1 VIVHVATTLDM
12 EALGVKLAK
21 NCDAGMTILLKG
33 ELGTGKTTL
42 VRGFLRARGHE
53 GPVKSPTFTLLE
65 PYELLGVPI
74 YHFDLYRIS
83 GPEELEFLGV
93 RDYLRGDGICL
104 VEWPERAQG
113 CFPTADLAIEIDYEN
128 TGRQVQIISHTEAG
142 GTFITRV
149 KKAKVSQ

>member
-12 EALGVKLAK
+12 EALGAKLAK
-21 NCDAGMTILLKG
+21 NCEGGMTILLKG

-65 PYELLGVPI
+65 PYAPSGVPI
-74 YHFDLYRIS
+74 YHFDLYRLS

-93 RDYLRGDGICL
+93 RDYLHGGGICL
-104 VEWPERAQG
+104 VEWPEKAQG
-113 CFPTADLAIEIDYEN
+113 CFPTADITVEIDYKN
-128 TGRQVQIISHTEAG
+128 TGRQVQIITHTPAG
-142 GTFITRV
+142 GTLITRV
-149 KKAKVSQ
+149 KKS

>member
-1 VIVHVATTLDM
+1 VIIHVATNLDM
-12 EALGVKLAK
+12 EALGAKLAK

-53 GPVKSPTFTLLE
+53 GLVKSPTFTLLE

-113 CFPTADLAIEIDYEN
+113 CFPSADITVEINYEN
-128 TGRQVQIISHTEAG
+128 TGRQVQVMPHTQAG
-142 GTFITRV
+142 RTLITRI
-149 KKAKVSQ
+149 KKANKSQ

>member
-1 VIVHVATTLDM
+1 M
-12 EALGVKLAK
+12 EALGATLAK
-21 NCDAGMTILLKG
+21 HCDEGMTILLKG

-65 PYELLGVPI
+65 PYELLRVPI

-83 GPEELEFLGV
+83 GPEEFEFLGV
-93 RDYLRGDGICL
+93 RDYLRGNEICL

-113 CFPTADLAIEIDYEN
+113 CFPTADITVEIDYEN
-128 TGRQVQIISHTEAG
+128 TERHVHIIPHTEAG
-142 GTFITRV
+142 GTLIARV
-149 KKAKVSQ
+149 KKAKV